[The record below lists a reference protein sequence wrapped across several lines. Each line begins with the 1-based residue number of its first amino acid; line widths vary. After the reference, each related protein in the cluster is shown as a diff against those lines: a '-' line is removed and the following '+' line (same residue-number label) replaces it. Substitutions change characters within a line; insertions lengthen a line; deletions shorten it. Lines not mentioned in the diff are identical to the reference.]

1 MIPFRASRS
10 LTCTTPAHVLRQL
23 GVDFSQHYPMSGKHN
38 RRQKQLQQASKKI
51 LEIARRNKLLN
62 NTTQY
67 HFVWVMK
74 RNTDFSEQQ
83 LEFAWNQHYNSN
95 KPTKAEALSIQRK
108 KDTRIAEARFH
119 RNTRAPTSHNPGKHL
134 ARHGSAKNA
143 KALQKYRESKTPTP
157 PKRDRKGK
165 RLF

>member
-119 RNTRAPTSHNPGKHL
+119 RNTRARHPTIQGNTWRAMEVQRTQKHY
-134 ARHGSAKNA
+134 KNI
-143 KALQKYRESKTPTP
+143 ESKTPTP

>member
-1 MIPFRASRS
+1 
-10 LTCTTPAHVLRQL
+10 
-23 GVDFSQHYPMSGKHN
+23 MSGKHN

-143 KALQKYRESKTPTP
+143 KALQKYRKAKHQLHQSVTV
-157 PKRDRKGK
+157 KGNAY
-165 RLF
+165 FDTIFTQ